1 MADGRNCK
9 KKHTQVKEKKKKT
22 KSQQIFFSM
31 SYRVAKWIVYF
42 YTAAAVVSL
51 FEMLF
56 EKVNCVNFLVN

>member
-42 YTAAAVVSL
+42 YTAAVVSL
-51 FEMLF
+51 I
-56 EKVNCVNFLVN
+56 